1 MPCEPVNEFCGYR
14 TLNSL
19 SVMLQAFFHIVLMSF
34 FFLHLHVMHFVF
46 ILKPEGTM
54 GSLAPGDIGPKAKP
68 QNKGEDSFFFKFLI
82 ILL

>member
-14 TLNSL
+14 ALNSL
-19 SVMLQAFFHIVLMSF
+19 SVMLQPFFSYCTYFFLF
-34 FFLHLHVMHFVF
+34 FFLHLYVRHFVF

-68 QNKGEDSFFFKFLI
+68 QNKGEDSFF
-82 ILL
+82 